1 MQDAARVRSRAWQP
15 YASRTRCGHGGAMAE
30 RGKEGHFGLR
40 GMSER
45 GPHRRRTIPEQR
57 TGYRYRDHRDRSW
70 ARNLPQGVYPPRR
83 KDPGDDL
90 RDRRDTHAPVMSA
103 WRQTLRGERAALGR
117 SARRFAFGAHVSRS
131 QAATAGGLRYG
142 KQPFAKSFSES
153 VPAGRANFPPC
164 SSRLTDAGPTKS
176 AEQATAGA

>member
-1 MQDAARVRSRAWQP
+1 MEPRAKIPDASTLNRLAGITQP
-15 YASRTRCGHGGAMAE
+15 TLVANGDNDTLMHTPNSHLLAE
-30 RGKEGHFGLR
+30 HLPNAELRISPDAGRYPERFADDVAEFLR
-40 GMSER
+40 GQISGTDE
-45 GPHRRRTIPEQR
+45 
-57 TGYRYRDHRDRSW
+57 
-70 ARNLPQGVYPPRR
+70 
-83 KDPGDDL
+83 
-90 RDRRDTHAPVMSA
+90 HAPAMSA

-131 QAATAGGLRYG
+131 QAATAGGLRHG
-142 KQPFAKSFSES
+142 KQPFAKSLSES